1 MKTRLTLWFGALLL
15 TTMTLSLPATKS
27 SGPQK
32 IKSVEIKDERHHH
45 LKFENQFVRVW
56 ETLLPAGEITL
67 WHRHNFDNVAV
78 TITDAKLGM
87 EAPSVPEVVQ
97 SETKMGDVAFRS
109 ASYVHRAVNLGP
121 ALYHNFL
128 VEILK
133 APTASP
139 GTLKDESGRK
149 PVFENDRVRIYR
161 VSLAPGETLPM
172 HTHPVAGLALTLRSA
187 EIAITTKGSD
197 QIQQLKVTQGDVR
210 WRADPV
216 THSITNAGKTRF
228 EAVDVELK

>member
-1 MKTRLTLWFGALLL
+1 MKTRLTLWLVGLLL
-15 TTMTLSLPATKS
+15 TSMTLSLPATKS
-27 SGPQK
+27 SAPQK

-45 LKFENQFVRVW
+45 LKFENQSVRVW

-139 GTLKDESGRK
+139 ITLKDESGRK
-149 PVFENDRVRIYR
+149 PVFENERVRIYR

-187 EIAITTKGSD
+187 EIAITTQGSD